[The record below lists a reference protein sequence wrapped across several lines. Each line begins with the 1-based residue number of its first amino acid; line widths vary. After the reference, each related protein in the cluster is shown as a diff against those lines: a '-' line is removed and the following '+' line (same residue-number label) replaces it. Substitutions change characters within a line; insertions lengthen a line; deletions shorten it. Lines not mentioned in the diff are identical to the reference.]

1 MSKSSAS
8 DLEFRAAFEAATV
21 PVAEFDHR
29 SHLRLAYVY
38 LVEGDTESALA
49 SVRTALANFLA
60 HYAID
65 PAKYHE
71 TITRAWILAV
81 RHFMAQA
88 PDTTSFDELAE
99 RQPRMLD
106 SSIMLTH
113 YSRDRLLSP
122 EACAEFVAPD
132 LDPIP
137 DYR

>member
-29 SHLRLAYVY
+29 AHLRLAYVY

-65 PAKYHE
+65 P
-71 TITRAWILAV
+71 RAA
-81 RHFMAQA
+81 A
-88 PDTTSFDELAE
+88 
-99 RQPRMLD
+99 
-106 SSIMLTH
+106 
-113 YSRDRLLSP
+113 
-122 EACAEFVAPD
+122 
-132 LDPIP
+132 
-137 DYR
+137 